1 MNETD
6 YWRDRAAGASTHP
19 IEPPRWS
26 SASPDEWERE
36 GERCR
41 AMSRAARAHL
51 AELAPMF
58 DAWAI
63 AWDRRSRAYVLVVEA
78 RNRAAV
84 AAVVNTSDAETA
96 RQQYRSARAAE
107 SDRLSLLSLPWCS
120 ALDGAR

>member
-1 MNETD
+1 
-6 YWRDRAAGASTHP
+6 
-19 IEPPRWS
+19 
-26 SASPDEWERE
+26 
-36 GERCR
+36 
-41 AMSRAARAHL
+41 
-51 AELAPMF
+51 MF

-84 AAVVNTSDAETA
+84 AAVVDSSDAETA

-107 SDRLSLLSLPWCS
+107 SDRLSLLSLPWLS